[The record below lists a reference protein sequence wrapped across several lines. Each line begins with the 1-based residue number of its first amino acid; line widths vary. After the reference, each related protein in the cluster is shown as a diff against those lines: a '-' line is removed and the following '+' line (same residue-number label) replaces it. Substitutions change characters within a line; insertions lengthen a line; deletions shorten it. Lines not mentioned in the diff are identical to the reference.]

1 MYLSATMVVQCWPTL
16 GLRPFST
23 SSVSI
28 PRTWQGVQSE
38 LLSPDGNI
46 NMDLFSKESDVYAY
60 AILVCQKVCI
70 QLILSMKKHSQDS
83 RYSPEMTLSLGI
95 RKDTSTMEKCWV
107 VSPGG
112 RPSTKEI
119 LQLLGQRLK
128 DTFIYFISEGL

>member
-1 MYLSATMVVQCWPTL
+1 MLADFRAKALLDELSFDSQNLAGCAAYMA
-16 GLRPFST
+16 
-23 SSVSI
+23 
-28 PRTWQGVQSE
+28 SE

>member
-1 MYLSATMVVQCWPTL
+1 MLADFRAKALLDEPSFNSQDLAGCAAYMA
-16 GLRPFST
+16 
-23 SSVSI
+23 
-28 PRTWQGVQSE
+28 SE

-70 QLILSMKKHSQDS
+70 RLILSIKNSQDS
-83 RYSPEMTLSLGI
+83 RYSPEKTLSLGT

-112 RPSTKEI
+112 RPSTKVI
-119 LQLLGQRLK
+119 LGQ
-128 DTFIYFISEGL
+128 